1 MRHLCFRAD
10 TSQGGKR
17 CLDVDE
23 CKQRPSPCQHE
34 CENTFGS
41 YKCSCPPGYKLNEHT
56 NTCMDI
62 DECTVGDAGGPKC
75 EYECLNT
82 PGGYECVCPPGFSQL
97 GHRCLDIDECVEQQ
111 VKTCDTALIN
121 STTLMLIGW
130 NGSIFSGPLSV
141 SRHLQEHQWQLPM
154 RMSSRIQA

>member
-1 MRHLCFRAD
+1 MD
-10 TSQGGKR
+10 I
-17 CLDVDE
+17 DE

-41 YKCSCPPGYKLNEHT
+41 FKCSCPPGYKLNQHT
-56 NTCMDI
+56 NTCMDV
-62 DECTVGDAGGPKC
+62 DECSLEGGTKC

-111 VKTCDTALIN
+111 GLCPSPGTCKNT
-121 STTLMLIGW
+121 
-130 NGSIFSGPLSV
+130 NGRYAHKKKNIISDIFRTYEYPAI
-141 SRHLQEHQWQLPM
+141 HLGKKLPKASFVYQM
-154 RMSSRIQA
+154 